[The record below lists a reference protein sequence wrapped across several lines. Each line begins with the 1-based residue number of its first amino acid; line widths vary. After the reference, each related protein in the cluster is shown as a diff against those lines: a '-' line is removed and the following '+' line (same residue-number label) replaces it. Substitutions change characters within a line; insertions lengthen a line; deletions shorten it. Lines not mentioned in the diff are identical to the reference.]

1 MTPAETPAG
10 PAAAASKFSPEL
22 ARLWAGVL
30 LPPAGWVLDFLVRYM
45 AIRYA
50 NLHDRVWPLYL
61 STALGLTALAVGVRL
76 CWRARRAAIE
86 QPAGGDPDARM
97 TAATLSSWG
106 LALALFFF
114 LLIAAEAYPVLVLTA
129 REIT

>member
-1 MTPAETPAG
+1 MSSADTPAG
-10 PAAAASKFSPEL
+10 PAAAASRFSPEL

-30 LPPAGWVLDFLVRYM
+30 LPPAGWVLDLLMRYM
-45 AIRYA
+45 LIRYA

-61 STALGLTALAVGVRL
+61 STALGLTALAIGAGL
-76 CWRARRAAIE
+76 CGRARRRAVE
-86 QPAGGDPDARM
+86 RAGGDADARM

-114 LLIAAEAYPVLVLTA
+114 LLIAAQAYPVLVLTA

>member
-1 MTPAETPAG
+1 MTPVETPAG
-10 PAAAASKFSPEL
+10 PAAAASKFAPEL

-30 LPPAGWVLDFLVRYM
+30 LPPAGWVLDFLIRYM

-50 NLHDRVWPLYL
+50 HLHDRVWPLYL
-61 STALGLTALAVGVRL
+61 STALGMTVVALGAWLCWQARQRAVG
-76 CWRARRAAIE
+76 
-86 QPAGGDPDARM
+86 QHGGDPEARA

-114 LLIAAEAYPVLVLTA
+114 LLIAAQAYPVLVLTA